1 MTKII
6 TSNLSSDEIVLDAAL
21 LQLTQIKSGDEV
33 RVQLHPGGGLTI
45 LPSPAEVSPPNVSDL
60 IESTMD
66 RYAETMKR
74 LA

>member
-6 TSNLSSDEIVLDAAL
+6 TSSQNNDEIILDAAL
-21 LQLTQIKSGDEV
+21 LQQTQIKSGDDV
-33 RVQLHPGGGLTI
+33 RVQSHPGGGLTI
-45 LPSPAEVSPPNVSDL
+45 MPSPAETSVPDVSGL

-66 RYAETMKR
+66 RYAGTMKR